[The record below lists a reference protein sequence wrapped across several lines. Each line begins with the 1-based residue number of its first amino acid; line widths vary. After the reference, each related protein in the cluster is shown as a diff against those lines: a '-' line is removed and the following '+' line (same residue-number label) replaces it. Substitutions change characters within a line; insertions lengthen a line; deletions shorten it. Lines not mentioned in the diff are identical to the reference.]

1 MDAAPAPARDGRLAM
16 ALRAAVD
23 PLPDP
28 QPPAV
33 DPVTGS
39 RNAAVL
45 ILADPS
51 TPGLPLLF
59 IRRSR
64 RVSAH
69 QGQIAFP
76 GGGAE
81 DGDGGPAGTALR
93 EAREEVGIDPDD
105 VEVIGALPPTPTR
118 TAAIRVDPVV
128 ALARRP
134 VTPHPDGFEVEA
146 IFEVTLED
154 LLAAPVTTREIP
166 GMPGRPVHF
175 IEVDG
180 RVIWGATAAMLVEL
194 MRRLRGV
201 LTTPP

>member
-1 MDAAPAPARDGRLAM
+1 MDAAPALPRDARLAS

-28 QPPAV
+28 PPPAT
-33 DPVTGS
+33 DPSTGT

-45 ILADPS
+45 ILADPA

-64 RVSAH
+64 RVSTH

-81 DGDGGPAGTALR
+81 ERDGSPAGTALR
-93 EAREEVGIDPDD
+93 EAREEVGVDPAD
-105 VEVIGALPPTPTR
+105 VEVIGALPPATTR
-118 TAAIRVDPVV
+118 TSSARVDPVV

-134 VTPHPDGFEVEA
+134 VSARPDGFEVDS
-146 IFEVTLED
+146 IFGVGLDE
-154 LLAAPVTTREIP
+154 LLAAPVTSREIP

-175 IEVDG
+175 IEVGD

-194 MRRLRGV
+194 LGRVRRV
-201 LTTPP
+201 LTTP

>member
-1 MDAAPAPARDGRLAM
+1 MDVAAAPSHDGRLAI

-28 QPPAV
+28 APPTI
-33 DPVTGS
+33 DPVSGS

-45 ILADPS
+45 ILADPG

-81 DGDGGPAGTALR
+81 EGDGGPAGTALR
-93 EAREEVGIDPDD
+93 EAREEVGIDPAD

-118 TAAIRVDPVV
+118 TSAMRVDPVV
-128 ALARRP
+128 GLARRP
-134 VTPHPDGFEVEA
+134 LAPQPDGFEVEA
-146 IFEVTLED
+146 IFEVTLDD
-154 LLAAPVTTREIP
+154 LLAAPVTSREV
-166 GMPGRPVHF
+166 PGRRGMPVHF
-175 IEVDG
+175 IEVEG

-194 MRRLRGV
+194 LRRVRGA
-201 LTTPP
+201 LA

>member
-1 MDAAPAPARDGRLAM
+1 MDVAAAPSHDGRLAI

-28 QPPAV
+28 PPPV
-33 DPVTGS
+33 IDPASGS

-45 ILADPS
+45 ILADPA

-81 DGDGGPAGTALR
+81 EGDGGPAGTALR
-93 EAREEVGIDPDD
+93 EAHEEVGIDPVD

-118 TAAIRVDPVV
+118 TSAIRVDPVV

-134 VTPHPDGFEVEA
+134 LTPRPDGFEVEA
-146 IFEVTLED
+146 IFEVTLDD
-154 LLAAPVTTREIP
+154 LLAAPVTSREIH
-166 GMPGRPVHF
+166 GMRGRPVHF

-194 MRRLRGV
+194 TRRVRGA
-201 LTTPP
+201 LS